1 MAAKTYNLN
10 FSDYVWQE
18 NLPER
23 AGIYLTYTVKHDLQT
38 GKHEIDELVYIGES
52 VNIKDRQKQH
62 FADGDY
68 PHGALLAFA
77 YALMPDP
84 EASRIRCESAMIFY
98 IRPRWNRRNTQ
109 SFNYDTTTV
118 NSSGNPKGV
127 PSTFTVY
134 RTP

>member
-10 FSDYVWQE
+10 FSGYVWQE
-18 NLPER
+18 SLPER
-23 AGIYLTYTVKHDLQT
+23 AGIYLTYTVKYNLQT

-52 VNIKDRQKQH
+52 VNIKDRQDQH

-77 YALMPDP
+77 YALMLDS
-84 EASRIRCESAMIFY
+84 EASRIRCESAMIFH
-98 IRPRWNRRNTQ
+98 IKPRWNTKNTQ

-118 NSSGNPKGV
+118 NSSGKHFGV
-127 PSTFTVY
+127 PSTITVNKII
-134 RTP
+134 